1 MPLRLFYLP
10 KNSYIGEIFMRKIIT
25 VLTLTI
31 LLAGCGTSEDK
42 NTATKETVSDAD
54 PGELVYKQ
62 TCIGCHGQDL
72 GGRGSSAKDLSHIGS
87 KLTEEE
93 IKNVVINGRRSMPAG
108 LVKDEEDLDALAKWL
123 HSHK

>member
-1 MPLRLFYLP
+1 
-10 KNSYIGEIFMRKIIT
+10 MRKIIT

-42 NTATKETVSDAD
+42 NTATKETVSDAE

-62 TCIGCHGQDL
+62 TCISCHGEDL
-72 GGRGSSAKDLSHIGS
+72 SGRGSSAKDLSHIGS
-87 KLTEEE
+87 KLSEEE